1 GVVAFAHSM
10 ANLVLFSDENYAVAL
25 KSLLEP
31 SFLIKGEAS
40 HTLFKVPDLLSG
52 QASFFGDDKR
62 INLSQ
67 GTSGASEPGGQILR
81 KYTHDLILSRC
92 DSKHYVPVIVHLNAV
107 VGAALIEPSAG

>member
-1 GVVAFAHSM
+1 M

-62 INLSQ
+62 INLS
-67 GTSGASEPGGQILR
+67 
-81 KYTHDLILSRC
+81 
-92 DSKHYVPVIVHLNAV
+92 
-107 VGAALIEPSAG
+107 